1 MKCLVPFQKC
11 ELCMCLCRAV
21 TQTALLTV
29 ACAQKMESSWQSHEV
44 SSIPI
49 PGLRAPFRRSKWF
62 FQVTQ
67 LLSGG
72 TSVWAK
78 VSMPPSLPHVGLHHR
93 SYSRQPLA
101 HSHISQPPPGAP
113 EHGTSNLTWPL
124 GTFLGAMCEHSN
136 GFHLQIFQTDVH
148 LKKKITQISQ
158 PICKIGQFIF
168 DFSQVVPQ
176 IP

>member
-11 ELCMCLCRAV
+11 ELCMCVCRAV

-62 FQVTQ
+62 FKVTQ

-78 VSMPPSLPHVGLHHR
+78 VSVPPSLSCWSPSKVVQQAATGPQPHQPASSWGSWTWSLQPHLAPWHIFR
-93 SYSRQPLA
+93 SHVWAFQWLPFA
-101 HSHISQPPPGAP
+101 DISNRCA
-113 EHGTSNLTWPL
+113 
-124 GTFLGAMCEHSN
+124 
-136 GFHLQIFQTDVH
+136 
-148 LKKKITQISQ
+148 
-158 PICKIGQFIF
+158 
-168 DFSQVVPQ
+168 
-176 IP
+176 